1 MGRYYFHLRQ
11 GDELIPDE
19 EGTELPDVLAATR
32 EALQSARE
40 LLADAI
46 KAGKPKVYDA
56 FVIADEAG
64 QTVEVLTFVAVL
76 PEPLKK

>member
-1 MGRYYFHLRQ
+1 MRRFYFHVRM

-19 EGTELPDVLAATR
+19 EGRDLPDLSAALR
-32 EALQSARE
+32 EAQLAARE

-46 KAGKPKVYDA
+46 KAGKDHVPDA

-64 QTVEVLTFVAVL
+64 RSVGTVALATVL
-76 PEPLKK
+76 PRPLRT